1 MGKKYDEG
9 YDKGYVNG
17 GNGDMSQFLVVGIII
32 GVIITI
38 LTCLS
43 SFYFSGDNYDVI
55 NVEGMGTILCAE
67 HGLEYSHREI
77 ISIDDYLYIPKI
89 YCKQE
94 TKLEDGIVVGIN
106 LD

>member
-38 LTCLS
+38 LTC
-43 SFYFSGDNYDVI
+43 YFSGDNYDVI